1 MNILEKLDNYL
12 IEIIKGKSEWTGKSG
27 KKKVRMGQD
36 KGAGGLYYG
45 EIKDEY
51 GEVESATS
59 ALLKKEIDKWFEE
72 HGIKNI
78 KWK

>member
-1 MNILEKLDNYL
+1 MNILEKIDKYL
-12 IEIIKGKSEWTGKSG
+12 SEIIKGKSEWTAKVG
-27 KKKVRMGQD
+27 KKKIRMGQD
-36 KGAGGLYYG
+36 RGGLYYG

-51 GEVESATS
+51 GDVESATS
-59 ALLKKEIDKWFEE
+59 AKLRKEVDQWFLE